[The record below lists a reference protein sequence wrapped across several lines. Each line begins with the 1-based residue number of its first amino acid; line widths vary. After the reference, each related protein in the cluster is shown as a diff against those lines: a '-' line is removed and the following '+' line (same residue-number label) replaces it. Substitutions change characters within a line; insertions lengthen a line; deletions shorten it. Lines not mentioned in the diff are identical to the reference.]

1 MELLNSNSDEEPD
14 EADGDDETTEIES
27 ESAVTESSDAYDA
40 AADPV
45 AAVAA
50 GSVAL
55 SWFLFYVKGDKE
67 AGLFVGLWAPTLLS
81 AAGYFEQLSISET
94 LEKGLSFR

>member
-1 MELLNSNSDEEPD
+1 MELLNSNPDEELD
-14 EADGDDETTEIES
+14 ESEEDDETAAES
-27 ESAVTESSDAYDA
+27 ESAVTESEDAYDA
-40 AADPV
+40 AADPI
-45 AAVAA
+45 AVAA
-50 GSVAL
+50 GASVAL

-67 AGLFVGLWAPTLLS
+67 AGIFVGLWAPTLLS

>member
-1 MELLNSNSDEEPD
+1 MELLNSNADDEPEQAED
-14 EADGDDETTEIES
+14 ADETTNENESTLAES
-27 ESAVTESSDAYDA
+27 EDAYDA
-40 AADPV
+40 AADPI
-45 AAVAA
+45 AVAA
-50 GSVAL
+50 GASVAL

-67 AGLFVGLWAPTLLS
+67 AGIFVGLWAPTLLS